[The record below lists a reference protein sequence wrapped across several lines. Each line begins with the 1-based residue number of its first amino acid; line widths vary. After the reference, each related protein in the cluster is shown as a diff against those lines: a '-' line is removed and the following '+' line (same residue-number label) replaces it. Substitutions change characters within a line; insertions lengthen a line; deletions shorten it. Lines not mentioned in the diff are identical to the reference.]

1 MNDFIQKQIAASERL
16 YTMMFNDHTARM
28 KSLVEVYETNASLVK
43 KLEERDKE
51 IASLRHKLNVYE
63 IMERV

>member
-16 YTMMFNDHTARM
+16 YTMMLTDHTERM
-28 KSLVEVYETNASLVK
+28 KGLVEAYDTNASLVK

>member
-1 MNDFIQKQIAASERL
+1 MNDFIQKQIEASERL
-16 YTMMFNDHTARM
+16 YAMMLSDHTDRM
-28 KSLVEVYETNASLVK
+28 KGLVEAYETSASLLK

-51 IASLRHKLNVYE
+51 IATLRHKLNVYE

>member
-16 YTMMFNDHTARM
+16 YTMMFNDHTERM
-28 KSLVEVYETNASLVK
+28 KGLVEAYDTNASLIK

-51 IASLRHKLNVYE
+51 IATLRHKLNVYE